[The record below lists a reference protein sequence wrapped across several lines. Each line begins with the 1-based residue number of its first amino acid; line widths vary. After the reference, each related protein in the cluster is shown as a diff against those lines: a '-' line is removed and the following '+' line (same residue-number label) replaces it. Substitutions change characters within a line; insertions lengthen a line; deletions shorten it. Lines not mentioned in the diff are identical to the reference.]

1 MQDEVKERR
10 LTMITSEDDGKRRL
24 LMVVAGGDVYVCS
37 RRCVLMFDD
46 HDVSEC
52 SVATQ

>member
-24 LMVVAGGDVYVCS
+24 LMVAGGDVYVCS